1 MVYNI
6 SMVGAR
12 YFNTGRDAGRVGVA
26 SEIARLEIIKKGKL
40 PAADRY
46 KQILKKKLESQK
58 KKVMGGRVQVGF
70 QLPGSLKEAR
80 KMSKQAEQKLKELAQ
95 KKAAKEAKRI
105 RKMVIVTPRN
115 YHNGSLD
122 KKGKFYDVAGNVVGQ
137 VNVKNGKMS
146 TMHGW
151 NLGKYKPQSYRT
163 DITIQQA
170 IDQHSPYF
178 INLRKQQLL
187 QQQGVVQYTSFGPP
201 AQAGDTIN
209 LYGSM
214 NAADS
219 NFYGTDAAPARQNIT
234 ATSWGV
240 RSDNVWGNFAD
251 NTWGTFADNVWGGN
265 YSDVWGGVGA
275 GDLWGQKG
283 VRIWGTGSG
292 KNYIAK
298 FTNTIAALFGF
309 STKKNRERL
318 QSLNKAAA
326 RSSAPTAARSAP
338 SAPTARR

>member
-6 SMVGAR
+6 LMVGAR

-26 SEIARLEIIKKGKL
+26 SEIARLEIMKKGKL
-40 PAADRY
+40 PSTERY
-46 KQILKKKLESQK
+46 KQILKKKLESEK
-58 KKVMGGRVQVGF
+58 KKVLGDRVKVGF
-70 QLPGSLKEAR
+70 TIPGSLKEAR
-80 KMSKQAEQKLKELAQ
+80 KMSRQAEQKLKELAQ
-95 KKAAKEAKRI
+95 KKAAKEAKRL

-122 KKGKFYDVAGNVVGQ
+122 KKGKIYDVAGNVVGQ
-137 VNVKNGKMS
+137 VNTKNGKMS

-163 DITIQQA
+163 DIVIQQA

-178 INLRKQQLL
+178 INQRRQQLL

-201 AQAGDTIN
+201 AEEGATHN
-209 LYGSM
+209 LYGSLQT
-214 NAADS
+214 AADS
-219 NFYGTDAAPARQNIT
+219 NFYGADAGPARQNIAAT
-234 ATSWGV
+234 AWGA

-265 YSDVWGGVGA
+265 YSDVWGGMGA
-275 GDLWGQKG
+275 GNLWGQKG

-292 KNYIAK
+292 KNYILK
-298 FTNTIAALFGF
+298 FTSAIAALFGF
-309 STKKNRERL
+309 STKQNRERL
-318 QSLNKAAA
+318 QSLNKAAS

-338 SAPTARR
+338 TARR